1 MIFLRNKMPGLDN
14 WMESVTPTR
23 SHMQSSLNIQH
34 NIQPLYFFFGTFLV
48 IGHGQEVFRRKVRKV
63 DVLLIVYTA
72 RRMGPGWWR

>member
-34 NIQPLYFFFGTFLV
+34 NIKPLYFFSEHFLSLDMD
-48 IGHGQEVFRRKVRKV
+48 RKCSEEKWGR
-63 DVLLIVYTA
+63 
-72 RRMGPGWWR
+72 